1 VNTLSNDGSNCVDS
15 CTNGYQTGQ
24 QACDTLSNLCYSLDD
39 GALNSNYE
47 TYTYSNGQ
55 CVAPTPCSNAE
66 DFGVCQ
72 FPASTDPSLSWSN
85 IGSSDTECD
94 STNIGTQKVR
104 TFNQQ
109 ATVSQSNDGNCQY
122 DSSARNTYTR
132 TVTSNL
138 DENCTPYLAGTF
150 TASYNSAQSKITVSG
165 NLNGSI
171 YDDDTFITMQIE
183 NGEFSYRSAALRTPF
198 VFNPSD
204 TDNYDGKKLSLRLEN
219 LINGVTHISNTISNI
234 EIELDRETSCI
245 SQEDTCWSL
254 SGTSLSSDSVSRTWN
269 GSSCVTSCT
278 PNYLSANAACASL
291 TNTCYSVS
299 NYETIVTSSST
310 MVPDSTQCI
319 PQNTCTYTGAFTIS
333 IDSVVARV
341 NASLDLMFDNT
352 LTTPNAQFYIVKT
365 ANQREVKLYEATN
378 GKYLYINNSKCIL
391 SGSSSTFKIFKTG
404 TNKQYHV
411 KNVLGEWWGNLFGT
425 NKQGT
430 FTSSEKTIITTS
442 IEIPDQFLSEYN
454 VDCMFEL
461 VSDIGN
467 SDRCLSES
475 CVRTKQIKLKE
486 KPSGDGLTCS
496 NFITRTY
503 GTGFT
508 YDGSFDELNSNDVI
522 EITSDCQ
529 TRIRCCTSND
539 INYKFEAYYNTQFS
553 AVPGST
559 NEIITKSAYDGYSDN
574 DTFTV
579 TLPQNTGYDDLDY
592 TFTKAQWENNEL
604 PDLDI
609 TNMGRTWRPNQIK
622 LTKTYGHPDNPSCIP
637 SILDNLPGL
646 GDPIFNNI
654 SHTIP
659 IPPCDSTN
667 PNHYTGEYLYLEQNG
682 SFGFTTV
689 SGIESY
695 SNCQNTV
702 DRYKQWN
709 PDNCIPP
716 DNAFQWAGDSNFYD
730 SNYETCEPGLDTC
743 DPNNPNH
750 YTTSAQY
757 LYSSNG
763 DVSPTYSNAYDTC
776 ASSIMRHRQWDT
788 TKCESPDG
796 AISNSGQY
804 YDMGLEC
811 FEVDADF
818 IDGLL
823 GSGSTKYAVGDEITI
838 DTRTKVKIGGT
849 SSVVLDTQFSHSY
862 VWKVFKKTG
871 SSFGTPI
878 AQWTNNDS
886 SYSIFE
892 QESLTLNTFI
902 DTVDNSDSKHNKTYK
917 IEVSV
922 TRISDGYIPDTKS
935 IQFKYFQY
943 EMDVRSVVN
952 NVSYNNN
959 TNQLTINLKTGPDY
973 ELGHWGEDD
982 TRIRFYSSETIINHN
997 KQKKLNKKTLVHGA
1011 YVIIFNQV
1019 FLSETTLYFELYHEK
1034 TNMSTVRTS
1043 YDIELCASNY
1053 VDGSYLYGDNP
1064 FTTSSSIDAY
1074 SNCLTSITRY
1084 SEFQS
1089 NCVIPSNVIT
1099 ENGKNY
1105 DPNSG
1110 VQCEQPYTLG
1120 SIDLIYQVS
1129 YNAITQ
1135 TLNILTS
1142 DQTFVSGTTG
1152 PSGAKFMIQISDALE
1167 TFISFPST
1175 SFSAV
1180 ERATEGLAAW
1190 AAAARAAAAQAV
1202 PPSRLAMGS
1211 SGLATQA
1218 MGSSVL
1224 ESDITPIGTGIHRY
1238 SNDLQS
1244 LEFQNVELRSTQQV
1258 ELFMVDSSNNI
1269 VSSVDSH
1276 NITDKLQQ
1284 ASFGVDI
1291 PTDKPSVIGISQ
1303 DNKTITLKVTQ
1314 AQRNNWVIYEDTKI
1328 KIQLRNDDKYLNL
1341 SKISETSNTGITLG
1355 TSDMKMS
1362 FSNSIS
1368 SNDYELVLD
1377 VTDDYNLDEPATLH
1391 FTFYNGTTAIGSY
1404 TEVGL
1409 PTCGF
1414 ITQESKSCFPSYN
1427 DVKYQP
1433 CARDPYTNTWY
1444 KAKAGSKYT
1453 VVNCL
1458 TPSCQGDDCSY
1469 DPQSG
1474 YTKGFY
1480 QQQVN
1485 FKKTDNANCYG
1496 PETRIGYSESRNRQ
1510 LLIDHGCPSQ

>member
-1 VNTLSNDGSNCVDS
+1 MYDTPSDACATKSNLCWTSSNGYLSSSWSTNVLSSDGSNCSNVCDHNSQEAACTDEQKTCYTYSNNSPDSRSGTISNSEHTFTYNSDNSNCDNPCDSSSGLYESSSNACATKSNICYTLSGTTVNSNYVVNTLSNDGSNCVDS
-15 CTNGYQTGQ
+15 CTGYQTGQ

-47 TYTYSNGQ
+47 TYTYSNGR
-55 CVAPTPCSNAE
+55 CVAPTPCSNAD
-66 DFGVCQ
+66 DFGICL
-72 FPASTDPSLSWSN
+72 FPASNDPSLSWSN

-198 VFNPSD
+198 VFNDVDVPSD

-234 EIELDRETSCI
+234 EIELDRETSCR
-245 SQEDTCWSL
+245 SQTGTCWL
-254 SGTSLSSDSVSRTWN
+254 LDGTSLTSESVSKTWN

-319 PQNTCTYTGAFTIS
+319 PQNTCTYTGSFTIS

-378 GKYLYINNSKCIL
+378 GKYLYINNSKCTL

-430 FTSSEKTIITTS
+430 FTQESEEKTIITTRIS
-442 IEIPDQFLSEYN
+442 IDDQFLSEYN

-475 CVRTKQIKLKE
+475 CVRTKQIKLRQ

-503 GTGFT
+503 GDGFS
-508 YDGSFDELNSNDVI
+508 YNGNFADLSIDQEI
-522 EITSDCQ
+522 EITADCDFGDA
-529 TRIRCCTSND
+529 TDRDCCTSND
-539 INYKFEAYYNTQFS
+539 IFYKFEAYYNTQFS
-553 AVPGST
+553 IPGSI
-559 NEIITKSAYDGYSDN
+559 NQIILKSSYDRYN
-574 DTFTV
+574 YIDTFTV
-579 TLPQNTGYDDLDY
+579 TLLQNTGYDDLDY

-604 PDLDI
+604 PYLDS
-609 TNMGRTWRPNQIK
+609 TNMGQTWIPNQIK
-622 LTKTYGHPDNPSCIP
+622 LTKTYGHPDNPSCRS
-637 SILDNLPGL
+637 SILDNLPYL
-646 GDPIFNNI
+646 EQPIFKNI
-654 SHTIP
+654 STTSP
-659 IPPCDSTN
+659 LRLCDSTN
-667 PNHYTGEYLYLEQNG
+667 PNHYT
-682 SFGFTTV
+682 T
-689 SGIESY
+689 
-695 SNCQNTV
+695 
-702 DRYKQWN
+702 
-709 PDNCIPP
+709 P
-716 DNAFQWAGDSNFYD
+716 
-730 SNYETCEPGLDTC
+730 
-743 DPNNPNH
+743 
-750 YTTSAQY
+750 AQY
-757 LYSSNG
+757 LYMNG
-763 DVSPTYSNAYDTC
+763 NTVSDSREYETC
-776 ASSIMRHRQWDT
+776 ASNITRHRQWNT
-788 TKCESPDG
+788 EACRPPDD
-796 AISNSGQY
+796 ALSNNGQY
-804 YDMGLEC
+804 YDSNGLEC

-823 GSGSTKYAVGDEITI
+823 GLGSTKYALGYSFTI

-849 SSVVLDTQFSHSY
+849 SSVVLDTQFEHTY

-943 EMDVRSVVN
+943 QMNVGRVVD

-959 TNQLTINLKTGPDY
+959 TLQLTINLKTGTDY
-973 ELGHWGEDD
+973 QSGHWGEAK
-982 TRIRFYSSETIINHN
+982 TQIQLYSSMSDSIPD
-997 KQKKLNKKTLVHGA
+997 KQKLLNTKTSSS
-1011 YVIIFNQV
+1011 IIFNQV
-1019 FLSETTLYFELYHEK
+1019 SLSPSQQTIYLQLYHQETYSHSLSK
-1034 TNMSTVRTS
+1034 SYSLSLCDTN
-1043 YDIELCASNY
+1043 L
-1053 VDGSYLYGDNP
+1053 DGSYLYGNPP

-1089 NCVIPSNVIT
+1089 NCVLPPYVIT
-1099 ENGKNY
+1099 KNGKHY
-1105 DPNSG
+1105 DPDSG

-1120 SIDLIYQVS
+1120 PIDNIRVS
-1129 YNAITQ
+1129 YNVLSTKMEFKNMEDFFREI
-1135 TLNILTS
+1135 NG
-1142 DQTFVSGTTG
+1142 GTTLIVKINNENFEHDLEDSTTDSITLYVSNYNYG
-1152 PSGAKFMIQISDALE
+1152 NTITFSLSDGTTTSSETTIVSVTDTSKLEAPSFETTITDYYYGGRDLWKEYAYPADKFIVEIDSFYNQYDGEYPGNSIRMLFYSLKEFWTLYNNTRLRVRLKRGTTYIEIERQKNINTYEVGENDKSVEYVESGDNKSLLYKILDGMQHLDINFQIHGDSSLSTVTAQPIKLE
-1167 TFISFPST
+1167 LSLVNIDDTKNYDKKAIDLPTVT
-1175 SFSAV
+1175 SAFFLDYYV
-1180 ERATEGLAAW
+1180 E
-1190 AAAARAAAAQAV
+1190 
-1202 PPSRLAMGS
+1202 MGS
-1211 SGLATQA
+1211 SGLYA
-1218 MGSSVL
+1218 
-1224 ESDITPIGTGIHRY
+1224 
-1238 SNDLQS
+1238 
-1244 LEFQNVELRSTQQV
+1244 
-1258 ELFMVDSSNNI
+1258 
-1269 VSSVDSH
+1269 
-1276 NITDKLQQ
+1276 KL
-1284 ASFGVDI
+1284 GGNGRLG
-1291 PTDKPSVIGISQ
+1291 PSV
-1303 DNKTITLKVTQ
+1303 
-1314 AQRNNWVIYEDTKI
+1314 
-1328 KIQLRNDDKYLNL
+1328 
-1341 SKISETSNTGITLG
+1341 
-1355 TSDMKMS
+1355 
-1362 FSNSIS
+1362 
-1368 SNDYELVLD
+1368 
-1377 VTDDYNLDEPATLH
+1377 
-1391 FTFYNGTTAIGSY
+1391 
-1404 TEVGL
+1404 
-1409 PTCGF
+1409 
-1414 ITQESKSCFPSYN
+1414 
-1427 DVKYQP
+1427 
-1433 CARDPYTNTWY
+1433 
-1444 KAKAGSKYT
+1444 
-1453 VVNCL
+1453 VNM
-1458 TPSCQGDDCSY
+1458 
-1469 DPQSG
+1469 
-1474 YTKGFY
+1474 
-1480 QQQVN
+1480 N
-1485 FKKTDNANCYG
+1485 
-1496 PETRIGYSESRNRQ
+1496 
-1510 LLIDHGCPSQ
+1510 